1 MEIIKSEKG
10 KLTILTGKTDMGK
23 STLTV
28 YDATEY
34 MKRGSR
40 VVFFSYEYRQSI
52 IVNKMVAHFGV
63 NWSTLLYSNI
73 VDASNLGLSM
83 IEEILRAKKGE
94 VDVVYI
100 DYLDLLK
107 NATFGDSGDEETELK
122 RIQTFVADLAELAAE
137 MNIAIVLLSQV
148 GSSSDFERSIDRL
161 NSFCE
166 KAKKGN
172 VIQMFIGKGNVIDSR
187 IQYDDIVHVI
197 LVEGYDLRHFSSVN
211 IKSESTS
218 HFLTF
223 NKVFSLT
230 NF

>member
-122 RIQTFVADLAELAAE
+122 RIQTIVADLAELAAE

-172 VIQMFIGKGNVIDSR
+172 VIKMFIGKGNVIDSR

-211 IKSESTS
+211 IKEVYKAD
-218 HFLTF
+218 
-223 NKVFSLT
+223 N
-230 NF
+230 

>member
-83 IEEILRAKKGE
+83 IDDILHAKKSK

-122 RIQTFVADLAELAAE
+122 RIQTIVADLAELAAE

-172 VIQMFIGKGNVIDSR
+172 VIKMFIGKGNVIDSR

-211 IKSESTS
+211 IKEVYKAD
-218 HFLTF
+218 
-223 NKVFSLT
+223 N
-230 NF
+230 